1 MLFPAE
7 DIWLCPLN
15 FGAHWILVVVKI
27 SSRSV
32 LLLDPLGNE
41 GCYERKIM
49 RNWRNFLKMKGKEE
63 SRVDWKMETLP
74 HNKQMDSSSCG
85 VLVLKFAEH
94 YLMSGEVTR
103 VLSTPEA
110 IGLQRT
116 EIACELLEHQSN
128 ADDYCV
134 VCSMLEADPESSM
147 IEMVKQINHKCNIQ
161 LLATLFGP
169 LELFHILSYYSHK
182 HESILIVIPRER
194 PIQSGVYVRSGT
206 TVVHDSK
213 QFLQMNN

>member
-116 EIACELLEHQSN
+116 EIACKLLEHQSN

-147 IEMVKQINHKCNIQ
+147 IEMVQCEFCLRWAHFGCAQYESSLVKYLCDKC
-161 LLATLFGP
+161 A
-169 LELFHILSYYSHK
+169 
-182 HESILIVIPRER
+182 
-194 PIQSGVYVRSGT
+194 
-206 TVVHDSK
+206 
-213 QFLQMNN
+213 

>member
-1 MLFPAE
+1 MYGREAVFPSEVPAQV
-7 DIWLCPLN
+7 P
-15 FGAHWILVVVKI
+15 VVKI

-116 EIACELLEHQSN
+116 EIACELLEHQSKLSH
-128 ADDYCV
+128 V
-134 VCSMLEADPESSM
+134 
-147 IEMVKQINHKCNIQ
+147 
-161 LLATLFGP
+161 LLYWNSTFS
-169 LELFHILSYYSHK
+169 F
-182 HESILIVIPRER
+182 V
-194 PIQSGVYVRSGT
+194 
-206 TVVHDSK
+206 
-213 QFLQMNN
+213 